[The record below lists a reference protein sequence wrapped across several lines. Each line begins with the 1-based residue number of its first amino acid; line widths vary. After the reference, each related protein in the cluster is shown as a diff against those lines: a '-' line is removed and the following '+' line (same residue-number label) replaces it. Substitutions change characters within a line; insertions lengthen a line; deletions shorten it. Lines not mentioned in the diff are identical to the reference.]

1 MGGHGIGVILYPPF
15 YFGSRNRRARSWLKN
30 PWEATRLCRHA
41 GTSPA
46 DTDMSDSTDIR
57 FLLTIR
63 QAGSLA
69 AAARELGLSP
79 PAVTQ
84 RLQQIERKLDTRL
97 IDRTARRLRFT
108 EEGTLLCQRGE
119 HLLQQFDTL
128 FEELRERRGGLV
140 GTLRIRA
147 PLGFGRRYLASVVSG
162 FQQDN
167 PDVEIELTLT
177 DQPLTET
184 ADRYDVVVH
193 IGELPA
199 SNLIGHAIAPNA
211 RFVCAS
217 PALLK
222 RFANPKTP
230 DDLAHLPCIVLRENN
245 EDMSLWKFRKG
256 RTSCNVRV
264 SSKLSCNDGEV
275 IRRWACEGRGIILRS
290 EWDVADDIAKGNLVR
305 LLPAWKTDA
314 ADVIALTS
322 NRAGLPARTRQF
334 MQYLQARFR
343 PQPPWRS

>member
-1 MGGHGIGVILYPPF
+1 M
-15 YFGSRNRRARSWLKN
+15 N
-30 PWEATRLCRHA
+30 
-41 GTSPA
+41 
-46 DTDMSDSTDIR
+46 DSSDIR

-63 QAGSLA
+63 EAGSLI
-69 AAARELGLSP
+69 AAARKLGISP

-84 RLQQIERKLDTRL
+84 RLQQIERRLDTRL

-108 EEGTLLCQRGE
+108 EEGTLLCQRGAD
-119 HLLQQFDTL
+119 LVQQIDTL
-128 FEELRERRGGLV
+128 FDDLRARRGGLV
-140 GTLRIRA
+140 GTVKIRA

-167 PDVEIELTLT
+167 PDVDIELTLT

-184 ADRYDVVVH
+184 AERYDIVVH

-199 SNLIGHAIAPNA
+199 SNLIGYAIAPNA

-217 PALLK
+217 PAFLK
-222 RFANPKTP
+222 RFPNPETP

-245 EDMSLWKFRKG
+245 EDVSLWQFRKG
-256 RTSCNVRV
+256 RTTRSVRV
-264 SSKLSCNDGEV
+264 SSKLSCNDGDV
-275 IRRWACEGRGIILRS
+275 VRRWACEGRGVILRS
-290 EWDVADDIAKGNLVR
+290 EWDVADDLAKGDLVR
-305 LLPAWKTDA
+305 LLPAWKVGG
-314 ADVIALTS
+314 ADVIALTG

-334 MQYLQARFR
+334 MRHMQARFR